1 MISDTIFNGVFLFLN
16 LLFFII
22 ALIFRIKKQKEAK
35 NSIVDI
41 PNNGHDNPNLILMP
55 LINSVMFIESY
66 LIIYN
71 IIPENLLDLI
81 YLISCFL
88 VDLYYSINRITIKE
102 TIKIFCRNLYKK
114 LYKLKKKETIDIG
127 CSDSDDE
134 EYYI

>member
-1 MISDTIFNGVFLFLN
+1 MILFYKL
-16 LLFFII
+16 I
-22 ALIFRIKKQKEAK
+22 LIFSNINE
-35 NSIVDI
+35 
-41 PNNGHDNPNLILMP
+41 LMP

-114 LYKLKKKETIDIG
+114 LYKFKKKETIDIG